1 MKKKRIYVIV
11 IILAV
16 VVLGL
21 IVLASY
27 IEKKNSVVNDFKG
40 VSMYIKDASLS
51 ASGLT
56 LSINNDSSKAIS
68 LNDQYDIERQVGN
81 KWYKVPYQSLS
92 GSKLQST
99 TTDVS
104 AKSDG
109 EAFIKIDWTK
119 SYGILDAG
127 AYRLTKSFMT
137 PGGNTYNLAVT
148 FEIKNS

>member
-68 LNDQYDIERQVGN
+68 LNDQYDIER
-81 KWYKVPYQSLS
+81 
-92 GSKLQST
+92 
-99 TTDVS
+99 
-104 AKSDG
+104 
-109 EAFIKIDWTK
+109 
-119 SYGILDAG
+119 
-127 AYRLTKSFMT
+127 
-137 PGGNTYNLAVT
+137 
-148 FEIKNS
+148 